1 MAKKKTRSKAPA
13 KRYAPHTCD
22 CVYNHRITSA
32 YDEAL
37 AARGNDGAHFEEYF
51 EALQHNETF
60 MSMVEGLGD
69 EEVRECIL
77 TDAVR
82 FGYEAGKRMAEV
94 HSLERMVGYGEETQ
108 SK

>member
-1 MAKKKTRSKAPA
+1 MAKKKTKRKAPA
-13 KRYAPHTCD
+13 KRYTPHTCD
-22 CVYNHRITSA
+22 CIYNHKITNA
-32 YDEAL
+32 YEEAL
-37 AARGNDGAHFEEYF
+37 AARGNDCAHFEEYF

-60 MSMVEGLGD
+60 MSMVEGLGN

-82 FGYEAGKRMAEV
+82 FGYEAGKRMSEID
-94 HSLERMVGYGEETQ
+94 SLERMVGYGEEHK

>member
-1 MAKKKTRSKAPA
+1 MAKKKTRSKATA

-37 AARGNDGAHFEEYF
+37 EVRGNDSAHFDEYF
-51 EALQHNETF
+51 EALQHSDIF
-60 MSMVEGLGD
+60 MSMIEHLD
-69 EEVRECIL
+69 NENARECIL